1 MQNMHCVWRART
13 RHGLPLLHCL
23 LPARHS
29 GRKRSKRRKLFFDY
43 SWICVSRLLNTNREG
58 DKLDN
63 NNVLLIVE
71 DDPGL
76 QKQLKWCFE
85 NYQTVIAS
93 DQNEAIAAIRRYNP
107 GVVTLDLGLPPD
119 PANASAG
126 LATLDEILSIAPATK
141 VIVVTGNDDRENAV
155 RAVAMGAYDFYQKPI
170 DIDVLRMII
179 DRACHLNQLE
189 QEYIKLRQKTQEP
202 LAGIIASSR
211 KMQELSRVV
220 EKTAPTSASIL
231 LLGESGTGKEILAKA
246 IHGLSSRADQP
257 FIAIN
262 CAAIPENLLESE
274 LFGYEKGA
282 FTGAVTQTKG
292 KIEYADKGTFLLDE
306 IGDLPFSLQAKLLR
320 FLQERT
326 IERIGGRKEIPVDV
340 RIICATHQNLQAL
353 IDEGRFRSDLYYRIS
368 EISINI
374 PPLREREGD
383 AITIATALLNRYS
396 QLNGKKLK
404 GFSKEAVHAIE
415 SYPWPGNIRELENK
429 VKRAVIMADGPA
441 VTLEDLEMEQDSD
454 NLIPL
459 NLREVRETAETTA
472 IKRALTYA
480 NNNISNAAKLLGV
493 TRPTLYTLFDKY
505 DIQINE

>member
-1 MQNMHCVWRART
+1 MQSMHCVCRALI
-13 RHGLPLLHCL
+13 RHGLPLLHWLSASCS
-23 LPARHS
+23 AS
-29 GRKRSKRRKLFFDY
+29 GLERERGGRYFDY
-43 SWICVSRLLNTNREG
+43 SWVCVSRLLNTNREG

-220 EKTAPTSASIL
+220 EKTAPTNASIL

-282 FTGAVTQTKG
+282 FTGAVAQTKG

-429 VKRAVIMADGPA
+429 VKRSVIMADGPA